1 MQISVYCLNNRTT
14 ISRIFIDF
22 SELFHP
28 VRVCQ
33 ESFIPF
39 TLNQN
44 LLYMFTTSNI
54 RIISAAM
61 LICTLV
67 GAPAFSQLVLP
78 QPSPK
83 ASVMQV
89 VGVTELSVTYSS
101 PAVKGRV
108 VWGDLVPY
116 DEVWR
121 TGANSATEISFSTAV
136 QIAGNQVK
144 AGKYALFTIPGRDN
158 WTIILNSNEG
168 QWGSTNY
175 KKELDVV
182 RFTVRPSMS
191 ERMQER
197 LNFAVELT
205 GEDRAEVVLRWEKMR
220 VSFGVTT
227 DLKMLAMDNIN
238 LYFHNAKA
246 DWYSHHNAASYLLT
260 NGGSAAEALR
270 FAARSVELNPEHF
283 MPHFTK
289 ARALAATGNIND
301 ALASAR
307 QAIAVGE
314 AKTSDWFE
322 MTRPEIESSIKGWVI
337 PGGGVKKK

>member
-1 MQISVYCLNNRTT
+1 MFIFPKIRLMYAVAMACCLVD
-14 ISRIFIDF
+14 I
-22 SELFHP
+22 
-28 VRVCQ
+28 
-33 ESFIPF
+33 
-39 TLNQN
+39 
-44 LLYMFTTSNI
+44 
-54 RIISAAM
+54 
-61 LICTLV
+61 
-67 GAPAFSQLVLP
+67 PAFSQLVLP

-89 VGVTELSVTYSS
+89 VGVSEVSLTYSS

-108 VWGDLVPY
+108 VWGDLVPF

-121 TGANSATEISFSTAV
+121 TGANAATEISFSTAV
-136 QIAGNQVK
+136 QVAGNPVK

-158 WTIILNSNEG
+158 WIIILNSNEG
-168 QWGSTNY
+168 QWGSTTY
-175 KKELDVV
+175 KKELDVL
-182 RFTVRPSMS
+182 RFTVRPGMS

-205 GEDRAEVVLRWEKMR
+205 GDDRAEVVLRWEKMR

-227 DLKMLAMDNIN
+227 DVKVLAMDNIN
-238 LYFHNAKA
+238 QYFHNTKA
-246 DWYSHHNAASYLLT
+246 DWYPHHNAASYFLT
-260 NGGSAAEALR
+260 NGGSSTEALR
-270 FAARSVELNPEHF
+270 LAERAVELNPEHF

-289 ARALAATGNIND
+289 ARALAATGNLSE

-322 MTRPEIESSIKGWVI
+322 MTRPEIEASIKGWVI
-337 PGGGVKKK
+337 PGGGIKKK

>member
-1 MQISVYCLNNRTT
+1 MIT
-14 ISRIFIDF
+14 F
-22 SELFHP
+22 SK
-28 VRVCQ
+28 
-33 ESFIPF
+33 
-39 TLNQN
+39 
-44 LLYMFTTSNI
+44 I
-54 RIISAAM
+54 RFVSAAM
-61 LICTLV
+61 MICCFMATH
-67 GAPAFSQLVLP
+67 AFSQLVLP

-89 VGVTELSVTYSS
+89 VGVTEVSVTYSS

-108 VWGDLVPY
+108 VWGDLVPF

-136 QIAGNQVK
+136 QLAGNTVK

-182 RFTVRPSMS
+182 RFTVRPGMS

-197 LNFAVELT
+197 LNFAIELT
-205 GEDRAEVVLRWEKMR
+205 GDERAEVVLRWEKMR
-220 VSFGVTT
+220 ISFGVST
-227 DLKMLAMDNIN
+227 DLKSLAMDNIN
-238 LYFHNAKA
+238 QYFHNAKA
-246 DWYSHHNAASYLLT
+246 DWYPHHNAASYLLT
-260 NGGSAAEALR
+260 QGGSTAEALR
-270 FAARSVELNPEHF
+270 MATRAVELNPEHF

-289 ARALAATGNIND
+289 ARALAASGNITD

-307 QAIAVGE
+307 QSMAVGE
-314 AKTSDWFE
+314 AKTSEWFE
-322 MTRPEIESSIKGWVI
+322 MTRPEIEASIKGWVI